1 MIAEDGRHEALRSGD
16 ADNGNKLVMVNDV
29 SYPVYRRVARRGAS
43 CYIYVRVGR
52 RRRDEG
58 VLLSVLIPGHI

>member
-16 ADNGNKLVMVNDV
+16 ADNGKKLVAVNGV
-29 SYPVYRRVARRGAS
+29 SNPVYHRVARKGAS

-52 RRRDEG
+52 RRRDEDMF
-58 VLLSVLIPGHI
+58 LSVLIPGQI